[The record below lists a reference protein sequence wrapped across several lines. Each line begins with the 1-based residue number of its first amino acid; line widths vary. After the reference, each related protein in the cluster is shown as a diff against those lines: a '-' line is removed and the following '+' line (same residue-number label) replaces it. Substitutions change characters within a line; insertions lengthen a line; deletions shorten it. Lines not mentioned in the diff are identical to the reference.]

1 MKDIETVIEKVNR
14 LMALAE
20 DTAAS
25 DNEIE
30 LAYARAQK
38 LIDEYRLENWRRDDS
53 SRNQTVVEHTV
64 HVAAATQTLDL
75 LLAMTIAEAN
85 DCRVLRAYRRK
96 NGHICDVTANFIGM
110 SDDVD
115 ACVLLFEHM
124 LVQVAKRCRDGYRD
138 MIRTKLERIVC
149 EDDDTETKAS
159 LKRAL
164 TKQNPRREYYNGYRY
179 GFITRVEER
188 FKESRTVMLSLP
200 TGRDLTTCKQARVDE
215 YVENNIAIG
224 RSYRPR
230 PMAISDDGYDT
241 GRKDGGKIGIG
252 LDEVADGR
260 PAATI
265 AA

>member
-53 SRNQTVVEHTV
+53 SRNQTVVEHAV

-124 LVQVAKRCRDGYRD
+124 LVQVGNAA
-138 MIRTKLERIVC
+138 
-149 EDDDTETKAS
+149 ET
-159 LKRAL
+159 
-164 TKQNPRREYYNGYRY
+164 
-179 GFITRVEER
+179 
-188 FKESRTVMLSLP
+188 
-200 TGRDLTTCKQARVDE
+200 
-215 YVENNIAIG
+215 
-224 RSYRPR
+224 
-230 PMAISDDGYDT
+230 
-241 GRKDGGKIGIG
+241 
-252 LDEVADGR
+252 
-260 PAATI
+260 AT
-265 AA
+265 AT